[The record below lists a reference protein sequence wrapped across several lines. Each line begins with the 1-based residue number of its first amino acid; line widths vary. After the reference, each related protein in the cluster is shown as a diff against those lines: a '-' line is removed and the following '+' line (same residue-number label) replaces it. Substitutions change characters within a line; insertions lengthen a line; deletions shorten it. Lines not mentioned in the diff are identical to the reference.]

1 MKSYTDIEQ
10 SKKLA
15 KILPIESA
23 DMYWLNR
30 HIDLTETKYEVF
42 VIDKSNKHID
52 FFKSYAVAVDN
63 NEIIPCWSLAALF
76 DVLPKYIGDYGK
88 CLYFNMGYYYCGY
101 MVDGDFMLSI
111 EETSADNPI
120 DACYEMIIKLNEQN
134 LL

>member
-1 MKSYTDIEQ
+1 MEALKSYTDIDQ

-15 KILPIESA
+15 EILPIESA
-23 DMYWLNR
+23 DMCYNDGELR
-30 HIDLTETKYEVF
+30 IG
-42 VIDKSNKHID
+42 
-52 FFKSYAVAVDN
+52 YAPLAKERDDYF
-63 NEIIPCWSLAALF
+63 PCWSLAALLS
-76 DVLPKYIGDYGK
+76 VLPKYIGDYGK

-120 DACYEMIIKLNEQN
+120 DACVEMILKLHELN